1 MLEELKTAKKV
12 VGIKQLRRALKDRSA
27 KLVFLAKD
35 ADPALTGPL
44 LAQCRENGG
53 QLCGRRDRALAH
65 HNLVPAEYPVIFRD
79 NIKAVK
85 QHHSRKEEKSCLLLI
100 SL

>member
-35 ADPALTGPL
+35 ADPALTGRL
-44 LAQCRENGG
+44 
-53 QLCGRRDRALAH
+53 RR
-65 HNLVPAEYPVIFRD
+65 
-79 NIKAVK
+79 
-85 QHHSRKEEKSCLLLI
+85 
-100 SL
+100 

>member
-44 LAQCRENGG
+44 LAQCRENGVEVVTDITMSELG
-53 QLCGRRDRALAH
+53 KACGISVGASVAVLLCD
-65 HNLVPAEYPVIFRD
+65 
-79 NIKAVK
+79 
-85 QHHSRKEEKSCLLLI
+85 
-100 SL
+100 